1 MNFSNKIKSTFLTST
16 SFQHLATQ
24 LINLGVQSY
33 TVEVSSG
40 ITLFRV
46 ERGGR
51 YLLQEEIAI
60 RKVSIYLDIE
70 KVQKAIKKN
79 QLGKSSYTVF
89 MDEIAKAGVRFY
101 EVVLNGDDKRCIYI
115 GLGGTYEEKFD

>member
-1 MNFSNKIKSTFLTST
+1 MNISNKIKSTFLTST

-24 LINLGVQSY
+24 LITLGVQSY

-101 EVVLNGDDKRCIYI
+101 EVVLIGDDKRCIYI
-115 GLGGTYEEKFD
+115 GLGGTYEEKFY